1 MNTLYLA
8 MAMRKS
14 HFPAAV
20 VGPHRAFLA
29 RLRAEGRMDALAAS
43 PTAAA

>member
-1 MNTLYLA
+1 MNTLCLV
-8 MAMRKS
+8 MAMRKPD
-14 HFPAAV
+14 FPAAL